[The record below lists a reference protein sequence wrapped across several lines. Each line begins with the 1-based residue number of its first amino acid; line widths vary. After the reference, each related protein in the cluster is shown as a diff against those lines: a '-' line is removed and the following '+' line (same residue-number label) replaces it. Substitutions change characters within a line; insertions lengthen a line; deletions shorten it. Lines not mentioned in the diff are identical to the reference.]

1 MRNEGDPNFYVGKSP
16 KVDEEIRAVWDL
28 RGFGQSGISSIFFPL
43 YRNSYTQI
51 LFVSC
56 APFLDLVERTHSSDY
71 DDAFQCPGIPNLP

>member
-1 MRNEGDPNFYVGKSP
+1 MRNEGDPHFYVGKSP
-16 KVDEEIRAVWDL
+16 KVDEEIRPVWDL